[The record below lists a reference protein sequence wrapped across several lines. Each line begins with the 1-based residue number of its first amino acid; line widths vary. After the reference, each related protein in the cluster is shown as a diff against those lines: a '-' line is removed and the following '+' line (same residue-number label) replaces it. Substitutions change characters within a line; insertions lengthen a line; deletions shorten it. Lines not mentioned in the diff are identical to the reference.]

1 MNNINNI
8 SIEHERNYDLPQEAK
23 KKGVRGSVDRRKNT
37 LRSLLVSPF
46 MKRRKTIR
54 REIDGRNS
62 YVDIHEKSLFIVF
75 TLTIAFCIIDAIFTL
90 IIIKNGG
97 EELNPLMKYIMDRDV
112 LAFFWVKFSITS
124 FGMLFLII
132 HKYFVVFRF
141 ITGYHFLY
149 SIFSMY
155 LILVLYEIYLLSL
168 IFRFM
173 E

>member
-8 SIEHERNYDLPQEAK
+8 SMEHESNYYLSPNAK
-23 KKGVRGSVDRRKNT
+23 DNEIREGVDRRKNT

-46 MKRRKTIR
+46 MRRRKTIR
-54 REIDGRNS
+54 REVDGRNS
-62 YVDIHEKSLFIVF
+62 YVDIHEKSLFIIF
-75 TLTIAFCIIDAIFTL
+75 TLTIAFSIIDAIFTL

-97 EELNPLMKYIMDRDV
+97 EELNPFMKYIMDRDV
-112 LAFFWVKFSITS
+112 MAFFWVKFFITS
-124 FGMLFLII
+124 FGMLFLVV

-155 LILVLYEIYLLSL
+155 LLLILYEIYLLGL
-168 IFRFM
+168 IFNVI
-173 E
+173 